1 MKFINYSISLVV
13 LALGLSA
20 CNNGPQPISYSQDAC
35 DFCRMTIVDK
45 QHAAQIVTEKGR
57 NYKYDAIECMVN
69 DLKDWDR
76 PTADQ
81 LLVADYA
88 NPGKLTNAKNAQ
100 YLISKNIPS
109 PMGAFLSAFESPNE
123 LKKAQEQWG
132 GETFNWEEL
141 KLKIDNNHQ
150 H

>member
-1 MKFINYSISLVV
+1 MRFTILSISLVV
-13 LALGLSA
+13 LAIGFSA

-69 DLKDWDR
+69 DLKDWDH
-76 PTADQ
+76 PAADQ

-88 NPGKLTNAKNAQ
+88 NPGKLINAKSAH

-109 PMGAFLSAFESPNE
+109 PMGAFLSAFENLNE
-123 LKKAQEQWG
+123 LNKAQEQWG
-132 GETFNWEEL
+132 GEILNWEEL
-141 KLKIDNNHQ
+141 GQKFDYKH
-150 H
+150 

>member
-1 MKFINYSISLVV
+1 MKFSIFSISLVV
-13 LALGLSA
+13 LVVGFGT
-20 CNNGPQPISYSQDAC
+20 CNNGPQPISYGEDAC
-35 DFCRMTIVDK
+35 AFCRMTIVDK

-69 DLKDWDR
+69 DLKDWNH
-76 PTADQ
+76 PATDQ
-81 LLVADYA
+81 LLVTDYA
-88 NPGKLTNAKNAQ
+88 NPGKLTNAKSAQ

-123 LKKAQEQWG
+123 LNKVQEQSG

-141 KLKIDNNHQ
+141 NQKFNR
-150 H
+150 

>member
-1 MKFINYSISLVV
+1 MKFTIFRISLVV
-13 LALGLSA
+13 LALGFSA
-20 CNNGPQPISYSQDAC
+20 CNNGPQPISYSQDVCA
-35 DFCRMTIVDK
+35 FCRMTIVDK

-69 DLKDWDR
+69 DLKDWNR
-76 PTADQ
+76 PAADQ
-81 LLVADYA
+81 LLVTDYA
-88 NPGKLTNAKNAQ
+88 NPGKLTNAKSAQ

-109 PMGAFLSAFESPNE
+109 PMGAFLSAFESQNE
-123 LKKAQEQWG
+123 LNIAQEQSG

-141 KLKIDNNHQ
+141 TYKFNHKHQ

>member
-1 MKFINYSISLVV
+1 MRFTILSILLVV
-13 LALGLSA
+13 LAIGFSA

-81 LLVADYA
+81 LLVTDYA

-109 PMGAFLSAFESPNE
+109 PMGAFLSAFESPIE

-132 GETFNWEEL
+132 GEAFNWEEL
-141 KLKIDNNHQ
+141 KLKFDNNHQ

>member
-1 MKFINYSISLVV
+1 MKFTIFSISLVI
-13 LALGLSA
+13 LAVGFSA
-20 CNNGPQPISYSQDAC
+20 CSNGPQPISYSQDAC

-45 QHAAQIVTEKGR
+45 QHAAQIVTIKGR

-69 DLKDWDR
+69 DLKEWDR
-76 PTADQ
+76 PAADQ
-81 LLVADYA
+81 LFVTDYA

-123 LKKAQEQWG
+123 CDKAQEQSG

-141 KLKIDNNHQ
+141 NQKFNR
-150 H
+150 

>member
-1 MKFINYSISLVV
+1 MKFTISYILLVV
-13 LALGLSA
+13 LVVGFSA

-69 DLKDWDR
+69 DLKEWDH
-76 PTADQ
+76 PAADQ
-81 LLVADYA
+81 ILVTDYA
-88 NPGKLTNAKNAQ
+88 NPGTLTNAKSVQ
-100 YLISKNIPS
+100 YLISKNMPS
-109 PMGAFLSAFESPNE
+109 PMGEFLSAFESPSE
-123 LKKAQEQWG
+123 LNKAQEQSG

-141 KLKIDNNHQ
+141 KKEFNR
-150 H
+150 